1 MGLVE
6 VSLPDPPYDSLM
18 NVVYAETMPIA
29 GSLPRIPVRAST
41 QGS

>member
-1 MGLVE
+1 
-6 VSLPDPPYDSLM
+6 M
-18 NVVYAETMPIA
+18 NLVYAETMPIA